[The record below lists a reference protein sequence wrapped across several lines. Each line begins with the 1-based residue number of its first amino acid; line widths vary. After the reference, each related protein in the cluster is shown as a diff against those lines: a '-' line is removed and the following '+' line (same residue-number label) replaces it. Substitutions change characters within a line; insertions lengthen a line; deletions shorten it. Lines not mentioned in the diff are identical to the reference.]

1 MENTPAIN
9 IVELAVG
16 KRERPRVGLDDRSL
30 QPHHREAPTR
40 CLDTERC
47 QVNGGALGAS
57 RCPQGSHR
65 AHAATDLQYALA
77 AEPAI
82 REEAVEGLLVVQV
95 PVPAEER
102 AVGVLEELRVP
113 DSGRHTGMQSLSVL
127 ISICLG
133 VARPPVTHLPC
144 FHRRPL
150 IMSNRARNGVV
161 IAKARHKANSGNL
174 EDSRRR
180 RTASFRCISRSSRNS
195 RRRPLRAKTGFDGQR
210 RASMHSIQPKS
221 IPMASGYKST
231 IACA

>member
-9 IVELAVG
+9 IVELAIG
-16 KRERPRVGLDDRSL
+16 KRERPRVRLDDRSL

-40 CLDTERC
+40 CLDAERC
-47 QVNGGALGAS
+47 QVNGGDLCSS

-65 AHAATDLQYALA
+65 AHTATDLQYALPA
-77 AEPAI
+77 KPAI

-95 PVPAEER
+95 PVPTQER

-113 DSGRHTGMQSLSVL
+113 HSGLHTGMQPLAVE

-133 VARPPVTHLPC
+133 VARPPVAHLPC

-150 IMSNRARNGVV
+150 IMSNKARNGVV
-161 IAKARHKANSGNL
+161 IAKARNKASSGNL
-174 EDSRRR
+174 EASRKR
-180 RTASFRCISRSSRNS
+180 RTASFRRISRSNRNS
-195 RRRPLRAKTGFDGQR
+195 RRRPLRTKTGFDGQR
-210 RASMHSIQPKS
+210 RARMRSIQPKS